1 LNFLA
6 SDVPAIMSSMAL
18 GVMAIAAGI
27 AMIKSSALPTKFGW
41 FSVVVG
47 ILGALPI
54 EPFFAL
60 PAVGIWTLILVA
72 VMWFRTDPEGSVT
85 PAMTPGILVD
95 AAG

>member
-41 FSVVVG
+41 FSVLVG

-54 EPFFAL
+54 E
-60 PAVGIWTLILVA
+60 
-72 VMWFRTDPEGSVT
+72 RSVT
-85 PAMTPGILVD
+85 PAMTSGILVD